1 MHALQSV
8 LGKRRKSCDNQKRR
22 WIRTK
27 KVDKDEATEH
37 PKQQNTPLPYLGE
50 PREST

>member
-8 LGKRRKSCDNQKRR
+8 LGKRRKSSDNQKRR
-22 WIRTK
+22 WIR

-50 PREST
+50 PHEST